1 MNEGQ
6 YTAHPSEVRLSLSL
20 LRMFWLTYDCVIAP
34 AGADFAA
41 RQLLVRRSHSLRH
54 LLRCLLLTLCYR
66 PCLTAA
72 SPTYVCESLGET
84 DASSC

>member
-1 MNEGQ
+1 MVAEIMNEGQ

-54 LLRCLLLTLCYR
+54 LLRCLLL
-66 PCLTAA
+66 
-72 SPTYVCESLGET
+72 
-84 DASSC
+84 